1 MKKFLLAVFILF
13 DLALIGAGSF
23 VLYGYVTHK
32 VTLPALPML
41 PKSIFP
47 NPVTASA
54 PPAAATPTPSPAP
67 STKAIG
73 GGLLNPVAPT
83 ESTTR
88 KILFT
93 YRNSRV
99 RQVSIRADFTGWK
112 AQPMVKAANG
122 SWTYLAQLTP
132 GEYAYCFTA
141 DDKTF
146 KDPANKRTK
155 VIGRTTVSAIMV
167 EALPAK
173 KAK

>member
-1 MKKFLLAVFILF
+1 MKRLFLIVFMVF
-13 DLALIGAGSF
+13 DVALIGVASF
-23 VLYGYVTHK
+23 VLYRYATRNVQLPSGMTHSG
-32 VTLPALPML
+32 VAPA
-41 PKSIFP
+41 
-47 NPVTASA
+47 NPTALS
-54 PPAAATPTPSPAP
+54 PSPA
-67 STKAIG
+67 KAIG
-73 GGLLNPVAPT
+73 GGLLSPVEPSDSA
-83 ESTTR
+83 TR

-93 YRNSRV
+93 YRNAHV

-112 AQPMVKAANG
+112 AQPMSKAANG

-167 EALPAK
+167 EARPAK
-173 KAK
+173 ASK

>member
-1 MKKFLLAVFILF
+1 MKKFFLAIFILF
-13 DLALIGAGSF
+13 DLALIGAGSY

-32 VTLPALPML
+32 VPLPALSML
-41 PKSIFP
+41 PKSILP
-47 NPVTASA
+47 NSVVPSA
-54 PPAAATPTPSPAP
+54 PAAVPAASPPPPA
-67 STKAIG
+67 KAIG
-73 GGLLNPVAPT
+73 GGLLNPVAPA

-122 SWTYLAQLTP
+122 NWTYLAQLTP

-167 EALPAK
+167 EALPTK